1 MTRAEMI
8 LSLLREQPRTFEQLV
23 EVTGL
28 SDPIVRTT
36 LSDLRRNGYM
46 EPVPTTY
53 VATEKAGQGG
63 KPKIDWNAQKRQVKQ
78 SRPEKKAPPMH
89 SVSMVEKSIRSNP
102 NSVFAMGAMA

>member
-53 VATEKAGQGG
+53 VATEKAGSGG

-78 SRPEKKAPPMH
+78 SRPEQKPSPRATI
-89 SVSMVEKSIRSNP
+89 SMVERSKQDNP
-102 NSVFAMGAMA
+102 NSVFAWGARA